1 MTHSLTS
8 IPAESDLLCEGCGYT
23 LNGLPE
29 GALCPECA
37 KPTAESAP
45 NLRQSANWER
55 VNSTS
60 GIIGSFIT
68 TTLAVLFRPT
78 AFYRT
83 LATRQ
88 TRKRSRQFA
97 GVHWVIVSLLF
108 GIAAYYHF
116 NWYRRMGSLPWW
128 ADKLDLPVPAILAL
142 TGVSYLLLLV
152 TTRFAATLTTWEAGY
167 RGLRLPLPVVL
178 RGLDYHA
185 AHYLPVGLIGA
196 GTVVGYHLLDRF
208 NTVSAQSGPIYLYVL
223 CGEVLLSAVYL
234 FLTYWIGMKNMMY
247 ANA

>member
-23 LNGLPE
+23 LNGLPA

-45 NLRQSANWER
+45 NLRQSASWER
-55 VNSTS
+55 AGS
-60 GIIGSFIT
+60 GAEIARSFIS
-68 TTLAVLFRPT
+68 TTLAVLFWPT

-97 GVHWVIVSLLF
+97 GIHWVIVSMLF

-128 ADKLDLPVPAILAL
+128 ADKLDLPVPAILTL
-142 TGVSYLLLLV
+142 TGISYVLLLV
-152 TTRFAATLTTWEAGY
+152 TTRLAASLTTWEAGY
-167 RGLRLPLPVVL
+167 RGYRLPLPVVL

-185 AHYLPVGLIGA
+185 AHYLPVGLLGA
-196 GTVVGYHLLDRF
+196 GTVVAYHLLD
-208 NTVSAQSGPIYLYVL
+208 TSSKVSGQSGPVYLYVL

-234 FLTYWIGMKNMMY
+234 FWTYWIGMRNMMF